1 MSRQA
6 APQPSLVKREEKDD
20 KLSSLLLRYTET
32 MSRNAAADPTAATC
46 LLVARSA
53 ESPVARMVL
62 SLGAGARL
70 RGFSVRAIFAF
81 LGTAETVRI
90 AEACRASGWALQV
103 RWARDLRLLEA
114 HEQLV
119 LGAATSW
126 IGDSMRRDPLSHDA
140 CELHAPDCPDS
151 AERAAL
157 FFERLWQVSEAVLE
171 RQAPATEAERNAEF
185 MSQLGQ
191 LAPGSSI
198 RLGPRPPHDPGAA

>member
-1 MSRQA
+1 
-6 APQPSLVKREEKDD
+6 PK
-20 KLSSLLLRYTET
+20 
-32 MSRNAAADPTAATC
+32 AATC

-157 FFERLWQVSEAVLE
+157 FFERLWQ
-171 RQAPATEAERNAEF
+171 
-185 MSQLGQ
+185 
-191 LAPGSSI
+191 
-198 RLGPRPPHDPGAA
+198 